1 MQRLHHLLA
10 LTDAHGPVI
19 RIGRVRAFRN
29 VVVNRII
36 TPVITIAGG
45 FVYGTIVVQRHQ
57 LHRRDAESF
66 QIGDTRRKIGMAVQ
80 GSVGIGEGKILA
92 AMGFRKTARRIIAE
106 VSDVRL
112 PHDRLRQRY
121 FRHMVMIPPLGVG
134 AGQVDH
140 HAAPAVHAGRTSPW
154 IRDTIDRSAFTVNQK
169 IVVDAM
175 LVVRKIIDP

>member
-1 MQRLHHLLA
+1 MVIDHIHDHFEAGVMQRLHHLLA

-66 QIGDTRRKIGMAVQ
+66 
-80 GSVGIGEGKILA
+80 
-92 AMGFRKTARRIIAE
+92 
-106 VSDVRL
+106 
-112 PHDRLRQRY
+112 
-121 FRHMVMIPPLGVG
+121 
-134 AGQVDH
+134 
-140 HAAPAVHAGRTSPW
+140 
-154 IRDTIDRSAFTVNQK
+154 
-169 IVVDAM
+169 
-175 LVVRKIIDP
+175 